1 MPHRR
6 ALLAAAPLLA
16 LAACSGSGEDANR
29 VNELNRS
36 RYTSGDGTNLRWDDP
51 AERPEAPDLAGVGL
65 DGEAIDTAE
74 WAGDVIVVNF
84 WGSWCPPCVSEAPE
98 LRAAAE
104 HYEEQ
109 NAASES
115 DIDVHLLGINSRDEK
130 DAARAFE
137 DRHQV
142 PYPSIFDP
150 PGQIAMQFIE
160 YDVSPNT
167 FPVTI
172 VIDPEGRVF
181 SIWRGEID
189 AETIYAD
196 VNQLLES

>member
-6 ALLAAAPLLA
+6 TLLAAAPLLA
-16 LAACSGSGEDANR
+16 LAACSNGGENSNR

-36 RYTSGDGTNLRWDDP
+36 RYTSGDGANLRWDDP
-51 AERPEAPDLAGVGL
+51 AERPGAPVLTGESL
-65 DGEAIDTAE
+65 DGDFIDTAK
-74 WAGDVIVVNF
+74 WAGDIMVVNF
-84 WGSWCPPCVSEAPE
+84 WGSWCPPCVAEAPE

-109 NAASES
+109 NARS
-115 DIDVHLLGINSRDEK
+115 DDDVDVRFLGINSRDEK
-130 DAARAFE
+130 DAAKAFE
-137 DRHQV
+137 ERHRI

-150 PGQIAMQFIE
+150 PGEIAMQFIE

-167 FPVTI
+167 FPVTL